1 MDVDT
6 LYNLYSKENGFLKE
20 TLLNQTLMSGI
31 GNIYADEILFASNL
45 SPFIS
50 PKNLTYNDVNNI
62 LENAKKL
69 WLEVLN

>member
-31 GNIYADEILFASNL
+31 GNIYADEILLPQIYHHLFL
-45 SPFIS
+45 QRI
-50 PKNLTYNDVNNI
+50 
-62 LENAKKL
+62 
-69 WLEVLN
+69 